1 MSNYRPAAV
10 PGATYFFTVALEDR
24 RSRVLVEHADA
35 LRAAFVATAREHP
48 VRVDAM
54 VVLPDHLHAVWR
66 LLDGDADFPLRW
78 RKLKSRF
85 TRAVGPRVGDSPT
98 LWRRS
103 ESKVRKGERGLWQRR
118 YREHM
123 IRDAEDWRRNVEYC
137 WFNPVK
143 HGWSTPRG
151 TGRCHPSIATCGAGW
166 CRRIGEEARPRGNS
180 GSEGREWWV
189 ASTHPTLAGLLRQ
202 RAAAAAVV
210 LQIDVRRGF
219 IRSPRGNK
227 SGDASRANSNLN

>member
-54 VVLPDHLHAVWR
+54 VVLPDLHAVWR
-66 LLDGDADFPLRW
+66 LPEGDADFPLRW

-85 TRAVGPRVGDSPT
+85 TRAVGGE
-98 LWRRS
+98 WRRS

-118 YREHM
+118 YWEHM
-123 IRDAEDWRRNVEYC
+123 IRDAEDWRRHVEYC

-143 HGWSTPRG
+143 HGLV
-151 TGRCHPSIATCGAGW
+151 GAVRDW
-166 CRRIGEEARPRGNS
+166 PLSSFHRD
-180 GSEGREWWV
+180 
-189 ASTHPTLAGLLRQ
+189 L
-202 RAAAAAVV
+202 
-210 LQIDVRRGF
+210 RRGLVPEDWAGGPDEGEF
-219 IRSPRGNK
+219 GE
-227 SGDASRANSNLN
+227 